1 MLSRFD
7 LIPERYGQ
15 TDGQTDLL
23 YQYRTSVYWRAI
35 KMTSVPKSW
44 YTAFSFYRW
53 KLKRRRVKAMGTCGK
68 INYIWWNIKINLQK
82 FSDMCGYELS
92 TIRPNFTQKDSTEVK
107 MFQIVLGGYFYWN
120 KIGKNFQILSQM
132 RVSVTGK
139 VSFTTSLWLVTMFK
153 IFHFLI
159 YAD

>member
-1 MLSRFD
+1 
-7 LIPERYGQ
+7 
-15 TDGQTDLL
+15 
-23 YQYRTSVYWRAI
+23 
-35 KMTSVPKSW
+35 
-44 YTAFSFYRW
+44 
-53 KLKRRRVKAMGTCGK
+53 
-68 INYIWWNIKINLQK
+68 
-82 FSDMCGYELS
+82 MCGYELS